1 MKGQLN
7 SDGFVMDFGDV
18 KNVSYMEW
26 SLSVVY
32 ACRVQETESEVS
44 SPNEEWCTYCPSKT
58 TPSHLDQRKWKQLG
72 HYNWGRLFLLVIVA
86 MESNQQI
93 SQEGLLLSSSCPLFC
108 WRVGKVYR
116 CSIGLSSPI
125 GGRADQFDFSSCPPG
140 VFLLEDLLLE
150 KRYLRNYLGS
160 KWDWRPRS

>member
-44 SPNEEWCTYCPSKT
+44 SPNEE
-58 TPSHLDQRKWKQLG
+58 
-72 HYNWGRLFLLVIVA
+72 
-86 MESNQQI
+86 
-93 SQEGLLLSSSCPLFC
+93 
-108 WRVGKVYR
+108 
-116 CSIGLSSPI
+116 
-125 GGRADQFDFSSCPPG
+125 
-140 VFLLEDLLLE
+140 
-150 KRYLRNYLGS
+150 
-160 KWDWRPRS
+160 